1 MIDLK
6 TLTTE
11 ELKEL
16 NNQINKE
23 LNSRNKV
30 IIDKIIYK
38 TDNYDDSNYHVRS
51 GHCWAKII
59 TDIDINKTNGY
70 AFIGDFIKVKEEN
83 LVLVDSIIIE
93 HDNGGFICYKATKDG
108 KIELAKGNRRNII
121 SFILKVNDLL
131 KEKEKDNE

>member
-23 LNSRNKV
+23 LNLRNKV

-38 TDNYDDSNYHVRS
+38 TENYDDSNYHIRS
-51 GHCWAKII
+51 SHCWAKII

-93 HDNGGFICYKATKDG
+93 HDNGGFICYKATKNG

>member
-23 LNSRNKV
+23 LNLRN

-38 TDNYDDSNYHVRS
+38 TDNYNDSNYHVKS
-51 GHCWAKII
+51 GHCWAKVISN
-59 TDIDINKTNGY
+59 IDTNKTNGY
-70 AFIGDFIKVKEEN
+70 AFIGEFLKVKEEN
-83 LVLVDSIIIE
+83 FLPINSIIIE
-93 HDNGGFICYKATKDG
+93 HDNNGFICYKATKDG
-108 KIELAKGNRRNII
+108 KEKLAKGNRKNMI